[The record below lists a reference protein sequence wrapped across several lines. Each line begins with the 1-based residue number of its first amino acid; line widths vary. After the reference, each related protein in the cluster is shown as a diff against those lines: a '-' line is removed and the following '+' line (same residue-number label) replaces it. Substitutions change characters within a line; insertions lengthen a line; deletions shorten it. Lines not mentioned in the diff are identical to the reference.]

1 MSDDDVAKLQR
12 LYPQIYIAC
21 HQEHIRAASTKW
33 RISSQDSAILV
44 HLDRGRGLS
53 PRELAGHLGIK
64 SSTLS
69 AYIARLSALG
79 YLTSE
84 PNKKD
89 ARRRE
94 IRLTEKG
101 AEALSATSV
110 LDSTRVRELLKK
122 LKPEERK
129 EALRGLELLARAAK
143 QLKAA
148 DSSVKCNFEISG

>member
-1 MSDDDVAKLQR
+1 MSDDVYELQR

-21 HQEHIRAASTKW
+21 HAGHVRASSTKW
-33 RISSQDSAILV
+33 RISSQDAAILV
-44 HLDRGRGLS
+44 HLDRDRGLS

-79 YLTSE
+79 YLTSQ
-84 PNKKD
+84 PNKED

-94 IRLTEKG
+94 LRLTERG
-101 AEALSATSV
+101 VEAMSATSV
-110 LDSTRVRELLKK
+110 LDSGRVRELFKR
-122 LKPEERK
+122 LKPSERK

-143 QLKAA
+143 QLA
-148 DSSVKCNFEISG
+148 D

>member
-21 HQEHIRAASTKW
+21 HTGHIRAASTKW

-44 HLDRGRGLS
+44 HLDRDHGLS

-84 PNKKD
+84 PNKTD

-110 LDSTRVRELLKK
+110 LDSNLD
-122 LKPEERK
+122 RK
-129 EALRGLELLARAAK
+129 
-143 QLKAA
+143 
-148 DSSVKCNFEISG
+148 SVV

>member
-1 MSDDDVAKLQR
+1 MADDDVFEVQR
-12 LYPQIYIAC
+12 LYPQIYLAC
-21 HQEHIRAASTKW
+21 HTGHVRAASTKW

-44 HLDRGRGLS
+44 HLDRDRGLS

-129 EALRGLELLARAAK
+129 KAVHGLELLA
-143 QLKAA
+143 KAA
-148 DSSVKCNFEISG
+148 RLISD

>member
-1 MSDDDVAKLQR
+1 MSDDDVTKLQR

-21 HQEHIRAASTKW
+21 HTGHVRAASTKW
-33 RISSQDSAILV
+33 RISSQDAAILV
-44 HLDRGRGLS
+44 HLDRDFGLS

-94 IRLTEKG
+94 IRLTDQG
-101 AEALSATSV
+101 AEAMSATSV
-110 LDSTRVRELLKK
+110 LDSTRVRELLKR
-122 LKPEERK
+122 LKPGERR
-129 EALRGLELLARAAK
+129 EALRGLELLA
-143 QLKAA
+143 KAA
-148 DSSVKCNFEISG
+148 QAIGRLR

>member
-21 HQEHIRAASTKW
+21 HTGHVRAASTKW
-33 RISSQDSAILV
+33 RISSQDAAILV
-44 HLDRGRGLS
+44 HLDRDQGLS

-69 AYIARLSALG
+69 AYISRLSALG
-79 YLTSE
+79 YLTSK
-84 PNKKD
+84 PNKND

-94 IRLTEKG
+94 IRLTEQG
-101 AEALSATSV
+101 AEAMSATSV

-122 LKPEERK
+122 LTRDERK
-129 EALRGLELLARAAK
+129 EAVRGLELLARAAK
-143 QLKAA
+143 QLS
-148 DSSVKCNFEISG
+148 D

>member
-12 LYPQIYIAC
+12 FYPQIYIAC
-21 HQEHIRAASTKW
+21 HTGHIRAASTKW

-44 HLDRGRGLS
+44 HLDRDHGLS

-69 AYIARLSALG
+69 AYIARLSDLG

-84 PNKKD
+84 PNRKD

-101 AEALSATSV
+101 AEALSETSV
-110 LDSTRVRELLKK
+110 LDPTRVRELLSK
-122 LKPEERK
+122 LKPDERK
-129 EALRGLELLARAAK
+129 EAVHGLELLARAAR
-143 QLKAA
+143 Q
-148 DSSVKCNFEISG
+148 ISD

>member
-44 HLDRGRGLS
+44 HLDRDDGLS
-53 PRELAGHLGIK
+53 PRELARHLGIK

-110 LDSTRVRELLKK
+110 LDSNRVRELLKK
-122 LKPEERK
+122 LKPNEQK
-129 EALRGLELLARAAK
+129 EALRGLELLARAAM
-143 QLKAA
+143 QLP
-148 DSSVKCNFEISG
+148 D